1 MPEKPFALFPDALW
15 RALTRPDVWLEVA
28 VLAFC
33 LLGAALL
40 ARRLRSHSDSMPA
53 GDESRVRKL
62 RRSGVRRLAFP
73 LLGMLAVAIASFT
86 LEAIEHSTELFGYAF
101 ALLAALA
108 AVRVV
113 VFALRHAFAPSG
125 SLAAFERTVAGLVWA
140 VFALH
145 IVGLLPELIAALDR
159 VSFSVGKQRLTLW
172 LILHGVVIVLATLLL
187 ALWLGGLVEEKLMRS
202 QGIDASLRIVLA
214 RVAKSLLAVIA
225 VLIALPLVGIDLTA
239 LSVFGGALGVGLG
252 FGLQKI
258 ASNYVSGFIILLD
271 RSIELG
277 DLAAVDKYSG
287 VVTQITTRYTVL
299 RALSGVEAIVPNEM
313 LVSNIVSHQ
322 PFPDKNVR
330 VAITVRI
337 SYRND
342 PEQAM
347 QIMIDA
353 AKRHPRVLADPAPK
367 AFCVKFDD
375 NGINLE
381 LGVWMSDAAEDV
393 LGLQSDLNLEIWRR
407 FKQAG
412 IEIPYPQREVRM
424 LQPAAPSEASS
435 PAGAPHDPA
444 EDG

>member
-1 MPEKPFALFPDALW
+1 MPDKPFALFPDALW
-15 RALTRPDVWLEVA
+15 HALTRPDVWLEAA

-40 ARRLRSHSDSMPA
+40 AQRLRSRSDGASA
-53 GDESRVRKL
+53 AEESRARRL
-62 RRSGVRRLAFP
+62 RRSGMRRLAFP
-73 LLGMLAVAIASFT
+73 LLGMLAVAIAAYT
-86 LEAIEHSTELFGYAF
+86 LHVLDHSTELLGYAF

-108 AVRVV
+108 AVRLA

-125 SLAAFERTVAGLVWA
+125 SLAAFERSIAGLVWV

-145 IVGLLPELIAALDR
+145 ITGMLPELIATLEGITFA
-159 VSFSVGKQRLTLW
+159 VGKQRLSLW

-187 ALWLGGLVEEKLMRS
+187 ALWLGGLVEDRLMRS

-258 ASNYVSGFIILLD
+258 ASSYVSGFIILLD

-277 DLAAVDKYSG
+277 DLAAVDKYTG

-299 RALSGVEAIVPNEM
+299 RALSGVEAIVPNDM
-313 LVSNIVSHQ
+313 LVSSIVSHQ

-330 VAITVRI
+330 VAITVQI

-347 QIMIDA
+347 RIMTDA
-353 AKRHPRVLADPAPK
+353 AQRHPRVLADPAPK
-367 AFCVKFDD
+367 AFCVSFADS
-375 NGINLE
+375 GIKLE
-381 LGVWMSDAAEDV
+381 LGVWKSDADEDV
-393 LGLQSDLNLEIWRR
+393 LGLQSDLNLEIWRC
-407 FKQAG
+407 FKRAG
-412 IEIPYPQREVRM
+412 IEIPYPQRELRM
-424 LQPAAPSEASS
+424 LAPAAPSEAAL
-435 PAGAPHDPA
+435 PASAPHDPA
-444 EDG
+444 GDG